1 MNLPRLQELLEATA
15 SERESAVRR
24 VLRTAERFLPAEA
37 RYKQW
42 DVDPYD
48 KTVYWVTQE
57 TDKAKDKKNA
67 AELLAALLTNA
78 GITGWTVK
86 VTIRDDYVG
95 QDDDSL
101 WETAVS

>member
-57 TDKAKDKKNA
+57 TDKAKDK
-67 AELLAALLTNA
+67 LAALLTNA